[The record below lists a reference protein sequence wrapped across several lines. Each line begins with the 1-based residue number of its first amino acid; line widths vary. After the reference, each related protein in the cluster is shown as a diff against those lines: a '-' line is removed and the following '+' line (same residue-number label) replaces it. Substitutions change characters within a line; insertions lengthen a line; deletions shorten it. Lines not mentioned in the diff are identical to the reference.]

1 MMTLRQALE
10 RAAEKGVAIA
20 HFNISDAV
28 TLKAIF
34 EVASTLSLAEP
45 EKIPVIIGLSEGERD
60 FLGVHE
66 AVALVKELREDHDYP
81 IYLNAD
87 HTHSFEKIKEAVDA
101 GFDAVIFDGGK
112 LPLDEN
118 IEQTKGAVEYAHKKN
133 PNVIVEGE
141 MGYIGSGSEVLKEV
155 PKGAAVTE
163 NDITKVDE
171 AVRFVKETGVDMF
184 SPAVGNIHGMFKDA
198 PNPRLFIDRIIEIK
212 KAVGIPLVLH
222 GGSGIQDED
231 FIAAIKGGMNVIHI
245 STEIRRAWREGVEEG
260 LKSQPDEVAPA
271 KIMAPAL
278 KDMKAIIEKRL
289 RLFNLI

>member
-1 MMTLRQALE
+1 MTLRQALE

>member
-278 KDMKAIIEKRL
+278 KDMKAVIEKRL